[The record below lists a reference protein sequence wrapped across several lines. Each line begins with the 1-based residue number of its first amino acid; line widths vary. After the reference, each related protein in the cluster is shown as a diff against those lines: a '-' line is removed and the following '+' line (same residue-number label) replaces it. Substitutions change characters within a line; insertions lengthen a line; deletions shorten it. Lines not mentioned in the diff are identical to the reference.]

1 MAKHGKAYIDARERL
16 DREREYAPAE
26 AIALAKDLAH
36 AKFDES
42 VEVHVRTGLNVR
54 HADEQLRGTI
64 ALPNGLGKNVK
75 VAVFA
80 QGDKAREAE
89 EAGADVVGAEDLAQR
104 VQDGFDDFD
113 VAIATPDL
121 MPVVGRLGRILGP
134 AGKMPNPKVGTVTPD
149 IARAVEEAKA
159 GKVEYRTDRNAI
171 VHLVIGKRDFEAR
184 RLLENYAAVIDELIR
199 AKPSAAKGRY
209 LRTIVITTTMGPG
222 VKVDPTRTRDI
233 VEESV
238 AA

>member
-1 MAKHGKAYIDARERL
+1 MKHGKTYLDARQKF
-16 DREREYAPAE
+16 DREHEYTPAE
-26 AIALAKDLAH
+26 AVALIKQLKR

-64 ALPNGLGKNVK
+64 ALPNGLGKDVK

-80 QGDKAREAE
+80 KGDKAREAE
-89 EAGADVVGAEDLAQR
+89 EAGADVVGAEDLAERIQE
-104 VQDGFDDFD
+104 GFDDFD
-113 VAIATPDL
+113 VAIATPDV

-134 AGKMPNPKVGTVTPD
+134 AGKMPNPKVGTVTMD
-149 IARAVEEAKA
+149 IGKAVEESKA

-171 VHLVIGKRDFEAR
+171 VHLVIGKTDFDEH
-184 RLLENYAAVIDELIR
+184 RLLENYQAVIEELIR

-209 LRTIVITTTMGPG
+209 IRSVTFASTMGPG
-222 VKVDPTRTRDI
+222 VKVDPARTRDI
-233 VEESV
+233 VEEP
-238 AA
+238 AAA